1 MTGEFPPQRASNAEK
16 SFHLMTSSWNCWPH
30 DYPGSNEVTMK
41 DVDEIYRWQ
50 TTWNHNENQW
60 LGEYCL
66 ECLTHNNEGHRNVSN
81 IKILKWHF
89 MARQN
94 NVWTIIQF
102 CPFSLF
108 VFTLSSTVYSTTT
121 LQLSLVKGT
130 CIYTADSSGKYQGSM
145 NEWNGMMSVFMN
157 TWIFFLF
164 IRNFTFINIYNMID
178 YFTLY
183 RLIGAWSFMPTSFG
197 YWNVT

>member
-1 MTGEFPPQRASNAEK
+1 
-16 SFHLMTSSWNCWPH
+16 MTSSWNCWPH
-30 DYPGSNEVTMK
+30 DYPGTSEVTMK
-41 DVDEIYRWQ
+41 DVDEIYRRQ

-66 ECLTHNNEGHRNVSN
+66 ECITNSNEGHRNVSN

-102 CPFSLF
+102 CPLSLF

-121 LQLSLVKGT
+121 LQPRGFPVRTQLSLVKGT
-130 CIYTADSSGKYQGSM
+130 CIYTADSSGKYQRQH
-145 NEWNGMMSVFMN
+145 EWMKWHDISFHEYLD
-157 TWIFFLF
+157 FFLF
-164 IRNFTFINIYNMID
+164 IRNFTFISIYNMID

-183 RLIGAWSFMPTSFG
+183 RLIGAWSFMQTSFG